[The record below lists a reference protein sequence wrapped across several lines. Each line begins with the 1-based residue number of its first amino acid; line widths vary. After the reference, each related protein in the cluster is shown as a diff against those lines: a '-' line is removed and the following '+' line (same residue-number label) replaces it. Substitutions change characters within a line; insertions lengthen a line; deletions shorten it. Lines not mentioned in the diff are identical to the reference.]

1 LLLAISVCSESM
13 SVTCSK
19 LVKCNED
26 EITKSSWD
34 PDSQERDLM
43 RGAMARAEIEYP
55 LKVIRTHL
63 SIPAISMQTFETPRR
78 SFLTGVEKFPRTF
91 AVELNI
97 SPDPVATRGTY
108 RGEMLQENLTTFGT
122 SHWSS
127 SPTGFPPGRL
137 LMTWPTF
144 ERVVELCHSWRRSR
158 RS

>member
-1 LLLAISVCSESM
+1 M

-43 RGAMARAEIEYP
+43 RGVMARAEIGYS

-63 SIPAISMQTFETPRR
+63 SIPAISMQTFETSGR

-91 AVELNI
+91 AVEPNI
-97 SPDPVATRGTY
+97 SPDPFATRSTY
-108 RGEMLQENLTTFGT
+108 QGEMLQENLNYLWNFSLVFE
-122 SHWSS
+122 SHGVSS
-127 SPTGFPPGRL
+127 GASFDDMAGIRKGCRA
-137 LMTWPTF
+137 
-144 ERVVELCHSWRRSR
+144 V
-158 RS
+158 